1 VKPSEPT
8 FQAQVMATGK
18 SIPSKPPP
26 VDASLHGLRVRNRE
40 AMHRAGQPSALPHVV
55 VLGAGPAG
63 VGAAFQLTRRNVAR
77 VTVLEQRD
85 TVGGNAGS
93 FELEGIRADYGSHR
107 LHPACDSEILED
119 LRELLGSD
127 LLVRPRHG
135 RIRLQGRWL
144 HFPLKPLDLLVHLSP
159 RFSLG
164 VAMDIVRKVLPRS
177 ERHPA
182 TFATVLERSLGATIC
197 REFYFPYARKLWGL
211 LPEELAVT
219 QARRRV
225 SANSIP
231 KMLRKILSNLPG
243 LRAPMT
249 GRFYYPRRGYGQIS
263 ERLCE
268 AAQAAGAEFKFG
280 SRVTAMERR
289 DDGAIAVHYQQG
301 GAEHVVTTAHLWSTL
316 PITLLARG
324 MRPSPP
330 AEVLQAASGIDYRAM
345 ILIYLVLEQ
354 DRFTEYDAH
363 YFPEEAIPISRLSE
377 PKNYCAA
384 AEPRGLTLLCAE
396 LPTDPTS
403 PEWTMSDDE
412 LGNRLRE
419 WLGQAGLPVR
429 APVRRA
435 VARRLKQA
443 YPVYARGYE
452 THFAMLDTWVS
463 GLPGVL
469 TFGRQGLFAH
479 DNTHHALYMA
489 YAAVEC
495 FDVNGDFNW
504 ELWREFR
511 KVFETHVVE
520 D

>member
-1 VKPSEPT
+1 MET
-8 FQAQVMATGK
+8 
-18 SIPSKPPP
+18 SKPIPRP
-26 VDASLHGLRVRNRE
+26 ASSVGASLHGLRARNRA
-40 AMHRAGQPSALPHVV
+40 AMNRAGHPSALPHVV

-77 VTVLEQRD
+77 VTVLEQRE

-93 FELEGIRADYGSHR
+93 FDLEGLRADYGSHR
-107 LHPACDSEILED
+107 LHPACDPEILED
-119 LRELLGSD
+119 LRELMGPD

-144 HFPLKPLDLLVHLSP
+144 HFPLKPLDLLLHLSP
-159 RFSLG
+159 KFSLG
-164 VAMDIVRKVLPRS
+164 VAADIAGKILPRAK
-177 ERHPA
+177 RHPE
-182 TFATVLERSLGATIC
+182 TFASVLEGALGATIC
-197 REFYFPYARKLWGL
+197 REFYFPFARKLWGL
-211 LPEELAVT
+211 APEELAVT

-231 KMLRKILSNLPG
+231 KMLRKILSALPG

-249 GRFYYPRRGYGQIS
+249 GRFFYPRRGYGQIS

-268 AAQAAGAEFKFG
+268 VAQTAGAEFKFG
-280 SRVTAMERR
+280 ARVTAIECR
-289 DDGAIAVHYQQG
+289 DDGTAAVHYQQE
-301 GAEHVVTTAHLWSTL
+301 GAEHVVTTPHLWSTL
-316 PITLLARG
+316 PITLLAKG
-324 MRPSPP
+324 MRPGPP

-363 YFPEEAIPISRLSE
+363 YFPEESIPISRLSE
-377 PKNYCAA
+377 PKIYSAS

-396 LPTDPTS
+396 LPTDPDS
-403 PEWTMSDDE
+403 PEWTMSDE
-412 LGNRLRE
+412 NLGNRLRE

-429 APVRRA
+429 APVRR
-435 VARRLKQA
+435 VVTRRLKQA
-443 YPVYARGYE
+443 YPVYAQGYE
-452 THFAMLDTWVS
+452 AHFATLDNWVS